1 MPAQHGWTREAL
13 LRRFIGVRSGRKA
26 AYARLLVEAAEPA
39 AAPRPLTALLAHLSP
54 VA

>member
-26 AYARLLVEAAEPA
+26 AYARLLVEAVEPA